1 MSCWNVIFHSIS
13 IFSTKTLLSIIDL
26 LKCFCPK
33 PILENDFWSRKNF
46 TLFHIMYLLM
56 SELKFIDIELR
67 KDNYL
72 CQEQNFVLAYLCT
85 ELPLDKMPEREL
97 QIKIMARHDSI
108 IPWVGMQSGMAIWK
122 ILMMGYNGQLLYLV
136 IIPSCPLNEV
146 IFGLV
151 CALFIRPGIGLDG
164 ELILQN

>member
-1 MSCWNVIFHSIS
+1 
-13 IFSTKTLLSIIDL
+13 
-26 LKCFCPK
+26 
-33 PILENDFWSRKNF
+33 
-46 TLFHIMYLLM
+46 MYLLM

-136 IIPSCPLNEV
+136 IVPSCPLNEV